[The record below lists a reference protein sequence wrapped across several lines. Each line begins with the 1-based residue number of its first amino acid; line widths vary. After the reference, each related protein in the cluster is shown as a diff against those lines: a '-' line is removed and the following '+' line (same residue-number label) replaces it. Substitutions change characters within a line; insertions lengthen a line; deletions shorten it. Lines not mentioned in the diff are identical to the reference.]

1 MPPGVS
7 DPHADDTS
15 RLDGPSAVA
24 PVDVAVAAGP
34 ALVRDVVSRA
44 LRARLGLRVVAF
56 DADAG
61 ESSIDRLVELQPRL
75 LLTDDRDSVSNGEA
89 FIRRLHRALPSTKIL
104 VLTRWSHEHAL
115 RRFVRAGAYGI
126 VPNRSGLA
134 SLLRVVEANCL
145 GSASGPQSG
154 APESAKCPPVQRG
167 EVVAPDVDRRLTR
180 REWEVAELVA
190 KGLRNRGI
198 ALRLNISV
206 DTVKTHLNNSFR
218 KLELDGRLAL
228 GTLVQRRVIPKRNV
242 TSGA

>member
-1 MPPGVS
+1 MPPRVS
-7 DPHADDTS
+7 DPRADATS
-15 RLDGPSAVA
+15 RLDGPSVVA

-44 LRARLGLRVVAF
+44 LRERLGLRVVAF
-56 DADAG
+56 DG
-61 ESSIDRLVELQPRL
+61 SIDSLLDLQPQV

-89 FIRRLHRALPSTKIL
+89 LIRRFHRALRSTRIL
-104 VLTRWSHEHAL
+104 VLTSRFDENAL
-115 RRFVRAGAYGI
+115 RRFVRAGAHGI
-126 VPNRSGLA
+126 VPNRSDLA
-134 SLLRVVEANCL
+134 SLVRVVEAAFHGRACAL
-145 GSASGPQSG
+145 QSG
-154 APESAKCPPVQRG
+154 AVAKCPPVLRRN
-167 EVVAPDVDRRLTR
+167 VVSPDADRRLTK

-228 GTLVQRRVIPKRNV
+228 GILVRSRVSPKRM
-242 TSGA
+242 